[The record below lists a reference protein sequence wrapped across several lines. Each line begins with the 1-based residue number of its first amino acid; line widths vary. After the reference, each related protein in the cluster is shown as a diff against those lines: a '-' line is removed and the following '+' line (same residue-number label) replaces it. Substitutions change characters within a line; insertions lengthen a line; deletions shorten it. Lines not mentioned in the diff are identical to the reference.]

1 MWPTF
6 LPLCSKGRALTTD
19 ADCTTHD
26 LAVHKAAT
34 RTRIIGTLIRI
45 IGTLIRII
53 GTLIR
58 ICSTLVPISSTAEK
72 SDDDAAPSDGHDD
85 SNFSACAGA
94 RVCCWCRWPCS
105 GAARAPA
112 CARPVGVR
120 MPLQTVLIERMT
132 APIVRITVPII
143 RITAP
148 IFRITA
154 PIVRIRAGFELAPA
168 CAEKQVRVRVLVRV
182 RACVSVA
189 GRIPWALAVARRSLW
204 SPPPACEQSPA

>member
-45 IGTLIRII
+45 YSTLIRII

-58 ICSTLVPISSTAEK
+58 ISSTLIRIIGTLVRISSTLIRIIGTLVRISSTAEK

-105 GAARAPA
+105 GAARTPA

-132 APIVRITVPII
+132 APNSPNNGTNNPNNG
-143 RITAP
+143 TNNP
-148 IFRITA
+148 NNGTN
-154 PIVRIRAGFELAPA
+154 
-168 CAEKQVRVRVLVRV
+168 
-182 RACVSVA
+182 
-189 GRIPWALAVARRSLW
+189 IPNNGTN
-204 SPPPACEQSPA
+204 SPD